1 MADDPSP
8 SQTVGPNAW
17 LVDEMYEQYVAD
29 PSSVSE
35 SWQEFFHDYR
45 PDNAPA
51 VAVSPALA
59 AAEPAAVAPAVAP
72 APAEAEPLGEPLRG
86 AAALIATN
94 MIKSLEVPTATSF
107 REVPARLLEV
117 NRSVIN
123 GYLGRKGRGKV
134 SFTHLI
140 GFAVVKA
147 IAETIPA
154 MNSAFVEGPDGKPR
168 IVKYPHVGLG
178 LAVDVEKAN
187 GRTLLVVCIK
197 DADTLDFRGFWSAYD
212 DLIRKVRNNKLTA
225 DDFAGVTVS
234 LTNPGT
240 IGTVQSVPRLM
251 PGQGVI
257 VGVGSLDYPTE
268 FQGADPAT
276 LATLGVSKIITISST
291 YDHRIIQGAESGMF
305 LKRVH
310 ELLLGADG
318 FYEEIFRSIGVPY
331 EAVQW
336 RRDVNPVDQQ
346 HAMLEKQMR
355 VDQLVNAHRVRGHL
369 IADLDPLSAED
380 PVMHPELDPA
390 TYGLTIW
397 DLDRDFLT
405 NSIGGHEHM
414 PLGDVLHLLRDAYCR
429 TVGIEYMHIQ
439 EPAEKAWI
447 QRQVEDVDISLDPD
461 EQRHILGRLNAAEAL
476 EKFLATKYLGQKR
489 FGIDGAESAIP
500 ILDSLLGSAADGH
513 MDSAVMGMAHRG
525 RLNVLVNIVGKSY
538 EQLFKEFEGNVD
550 PESTQGSGD
559 VKYHLGQTG
568 KFVSRGGNTIEV
580 ELAANPSHLETVDPI
595 VAGLARAKM
604 DLIDPPGRYPVL
616 PIMIHGDAAFAGQGV
631 VAETLNL
638 SMIKGYRVG
647 GTVHLII
654 NNQLGFTTPP
664 DSARSSEYPT
674 DVAKMVQAPI
684 FHVNGDDPE
693 ACVRVARLA
702 FAYRQ
707 EFNKDVVIDM
717 VCYRRHGH
725 NEGDDPSYTQPL
737 MYKRIDARRSVRKL
751 YMEALVKRGDITV
764 EEAEAALDDFQHRLQ
779 SALEETRTH
788 APPKDTRAK
797 PQPPALGVLPHVDTG
812 IPREEIDTVFQ
823 ALETTPE
830 GFTVHPKLAKQFETR
845 ARMFADGEVDW
856 ALGEAMAFG
865 SLLYEGTSV
874 RLAGQDSRRGTFSH
888 RHAVLVDYETGTEY
902 EPLKALA
909 PQGTEFWIYDSLL
922 SEYAA
927 LGFEYGYSVANKEAL
942 VIWEAQFGDFINGA
956 QIIIDQYLVAAEDK
970 WGQTSGLVLLL
981 PHGYEGQGPEHSSA
995 RIERFLTLAAED
1007 NIQVCNATTA
1017 AQFFHLMRR
1026 QMRRTVRKPLVVFTP
1041 KSLLRAKVSRS
1052 PVDELTH
1059 GSFQEVLDDPGVA
1072 DADAAAV
1079 KRVVFASGKVAYDA
1093 LDARD
1098 KLGAPVAIARVEQLF
1113 PWPFA
1118 GVASVLERYPN
1129 ADQIF
1134 WLQEEPENMGPW
1146 NAIKGRLY
1154 EAHGTTHWIHRVSR
1168 SDSGS
1173 PATGSHAIHLQE
1185 QEEVVSKI
1193 FEGLDPSE

>member
-1 MADDPSP
+1 MADDLPPSP
-8 SQTVGPNAW
+8 TVGPNAW
-17 LVDEMYEQYVAD
+17 LVDEMYEQYAAD

-45 PDNAPA
+45 PDNAP
-51 VAVSPALA
+51 VAAPTAAPVAPA
-59 AAEPAAVAPAVAP
+59 AAAPVATPAPAAVA

-94 MIKSLEVPTATSF
+94 MVKSLEVPTATSF

-147 IAETIPA
+147 ISGTIPA
-154 MNSAFVEGPDGKPR
+154 MNASFLEGPDGKPR
-168 IVKYPHVGLG
+168 IIRHPHIGLG

-187 GRTLLVVCIK
+187 GRTLLVPCIK

-240 IGTVQSVPRLM
+240 IGTLQSVPRLM

-291 YDHRIIQGAESGMF
+291 YDHRIIQGAESGLF

-397 DLDRDFLT
+397 DLDREFLT
-405 NSIGGHEHM
+405 NSIGGHERM

-429 TVGIEYMHIQ
+429 TIGIEYMHIQ

-447 QRQVEDVDISLDPD
+447 QRQVEDVDITLDPD

-500 ILDSLLGSAADGH
+500 ILDSLLGSAADSH

-568 KFVSRGGNTIEV
+568 KFVSRAGNTIEV

-664 DSARSSEYPT
+664 YSARSSEY
-674 DVAKMVQAPI
+674 
-684 FHVNGDDPE
+684 
-693 ACVRVARLA
+693 
-702 FAYRQ
+702 
-707 EFNKDVVIDM
+707 
-717 VCYRRHGH
+717 
-725 NEGDDPSYTQPL
+725 
-737 MYKRIDARRSVRKL
+737 
-751 YMEALVKRGDITV
+751 
-764 EEAEAALDDFQHRLQ
+764 
-779 SALEETRTH
+779 
-788 APPKDTRAK
+788 
-797 PQPPALGVLPHVDTG
+797 
-812 IPREEIDTVFQ
+812 
-823 ALETTPE
+823 
-830 GFTVHPKLAKQFETR
+830 
-845 ARMFADGEVDW
+845 
-856 ALGEAMAFG
+856 
-865 SLLYEGTSV
+865 
-874 RLAGQDSRRGTFSH
+874 
-888 RHAVLVDYETGTEY
+888 
-902 EPLKALA
+902 
-909 PQGTEFWIYDSLL
+909 
-922 SEYAA
+922 
-927 LGFEYGYSVANKEAL
+927 
-942 VIWEAQFGDFINGA
+942 
-956 QIIIDQYLVAAEDK
+956 
-970 WGQTSGLVLLL
+970 
-981 PHGYEGQGPEHSSA
+981 
-995 RIERFLTLAAED
+995 
-1007 NIQVCNATTA
+1007 
-1017 AQFFHLMRR
+1017 
-1026 QMRRTVRKPLVVFTP
+1026 
-1041 KSLLRAKVSRS
+1041 
-1052 PVDELTH
+1052 
-1059 GSFQEVLDDPGVA
+1059 
-1072 DADAAAV
+1072 
-1079 KRVVFASGKVAYDA
+1079 
-1093 LDARD
+1093 
-1098 KLGAPVAIARVEQLF
+1098 
-1113 PWPFA
+1113 
-1118 GVASVLERYPN
+1118 
-1129 ADQIF
+1129 
-1134 WLQEEPENMGPW
+1134 
-1146 NAIKGRLY
+1146 
-1154 EAHGTTHWIHRVSR
+1154 
-1168 SDSGS
+1168 
-1173 PATGSHAIHLQE
+1173 
-1185 QEEVVSKI
+1185 
-1193 FEGLDPSE
+1193 